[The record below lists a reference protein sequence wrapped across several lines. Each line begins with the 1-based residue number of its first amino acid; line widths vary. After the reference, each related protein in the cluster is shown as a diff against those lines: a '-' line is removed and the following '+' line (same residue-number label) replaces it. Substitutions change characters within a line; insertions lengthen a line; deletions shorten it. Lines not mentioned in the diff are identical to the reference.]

1 MPSRVTVFVTPEKKT
16 GPLTRL
22 EERGVTAT
30 EKRLTRA
37 EDVQEKRLTR
47 AEEVQEKRLTRA
59 EAVQEY
65 EQSFIFDQEK
75 FTFRELS
82 VFLMTMQAWGAA
94 TISCKGTWQKIGAS
108 LELASLL
115 CGMDVCHILY
125 EKSGD

>member
-47 AEEVQEKRLTRA
+47 AE
-59 EAVQEY
+59 AVQEY
-65 EQSFIFDQEK
+65 EQSFIFDQAK

-82 VFLMTMQAWGAA
+82 VFLMSMQAWGAA

-125 EKSGD
+125 EKVERDKL